1 MTSRGFAEG
10 RTSHSDRDR
19 APLRPQRE
27 GEAASVTDT
36 KWMTLLMTMLT
47 ATLLEALATTMQE
60 HQLDG
65 LPIVSR
71 FQPSARPRSECDG
84 P

>member
-1 MTSRGFAEG
+1 
-10 RTSHSDRDR
+10 
-19 APLRPQRE
+19 
-27 GEAASVTDT
+27 
-36 KWMTLLMTMLT
+36 MTLLMTMLT